1 MTEITEAGLAIAAQP
16 ATRPGLQREI
26 AGIIIRDVLQEDQD
40 DLVEGYFDEI
50 MQAAK
55 RIALLPAYNVVAR
68 AFETNA
74 AEHMLKAA
82 AECTRLQEEL
92 TRLQAEVEGLRGALE
107 SIALRA
113 NGEPWP
119 DHFAPEPPD
128 WAQDEYGC
136 AASCGYCGAWMTIVR
151 PGKHQCDNCS
161 DGQDVGAIAC
171 ALLQAAREEASGAG
185 NKIAA
190 GLSEALAFAKGDAS
204 SATVRHVRV
213 PSQGAGEPVAW
224 PISVDGPH
232 KITDQ
237 RAWLARQLMDSKNSD
252 EEAFG
257 IVAYHPAIR
266 GARPANDRT
275 KALEEALETARDALQ
290 AAYQRTGHADDLA
303 AAHIADAAHL
313 RTLETSNV

>member
-1 MTEITEAGLAIAAQP
+1 MTERVKLTEAGRIAALH
-16 ATRPGLQREI
+16 AELMAAWE
-26 AGIIIRDVLQEDQD
+26 VLAE
-40 DLVEGYFDEI
+40 
-50 MQAAK
+50 
-55 RIALLPAYNVVAR
+55 RI
-68 AFETNA
+68 
-74 AEHMLKAA
+74 
-82 AECTRLQEEL
+82 
-92 TRLQAEVEGLRGALE
+92 
-107 SIALRA
+107 S
-113 NGEPWP
+113 
-119 DHFAPEPPD
+119 PPNP
-128 WAQDEYGC
+128 Q
-136 AASCGYCGAWMTIVR
+136 
-151 PGKHQCDNCS
+151 
-161 DGQDVGAIAC
+161 
-171 ALLQAAREEASGAG
+171 
-185 NKIAA
+185 
-190 GLSEALAFAKGDAS
+190 
-204 SATVRHVRV
+204 
-213 PSQGAGEPVAW
+213 AGEPVAW

>member
-1 MTEITEAGLAIAAQP
+1 MSPSEKDRALIGGVQAS
-16 ATRPGLQREI
+16 
-26 AGIIIRDVLQEDQD
+26 
-40 DLVEGYFDEI
+40 GYRVTLHEHGFVSLSNS
-50 MQAAK
+50 
-55 RIALLPAYNVVAR
+55 AL
-68 AFETNA
+68 T
-74 AEHMLKAA
+74 
-82 AECTRLQEEL
+82 
-92 TRLQAEVEGLRGALE
+92 
-107 SIALRA
+107 
-113 NGEPWP
+113 
-119 DHFAPEPPD
+119 
-128 WAQDEYGC
+128 
-136 AASCGYCGAWMTIVR
+136 
-151 PGKHQCDNCS
+151 
-161 DGQDVGAIAC
+161 
-171 ALLQAAREEASGAG
+171 ALLQAAR
-185 NKIAA
+185 
-190 GLSEALAFAKGDAS
+190 SEG
-204 SATVRHVRV
+204 
-213 PSQGAGEPVAW
+213 QGEPVAW

>member
-1 MTEITEAGLAIAAQP
+1 MTEITEAVDVEEALRLAEVGEYLYDKKAFSAGNGYDEPREFSICWDWQQSKPNEYGQGVLLAEAVAWHREMAAD
-16 ATRPGLQREI
+16 
-26 AGIIIRDVLQEDQD
+26 GIET
-40 DLVEGYFDEI
+40 
-50 MQAAK
+50 QANK
-55 RIALLPAYNVVAR
+55 LR
-68 AFETNA
+68 A
-74 AEHMLKAA
+74 
-82 AECTRLQEEL
+82 EL
-92 TRLQAEVEGLRGALE
+92 TRLQEEVEGLRGALE

-171 ALLQAAREEASGAG
+171 DLLQAAREEASGAG

-204 SATVRHVRV
+204 SATVRHVRA

-303 AAHIADAAHL
+303 AAHIADAALL